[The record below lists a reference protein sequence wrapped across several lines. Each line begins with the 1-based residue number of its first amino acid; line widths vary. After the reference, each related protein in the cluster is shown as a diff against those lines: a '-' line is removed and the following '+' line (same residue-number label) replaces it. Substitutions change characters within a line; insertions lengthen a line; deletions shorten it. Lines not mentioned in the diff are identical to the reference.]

1 MKPLSERAA
10 DSLLEIIH
18 RRYQIGSTIIATNRP
33 IEDWGNILG
42 DNVAASAVLDRFLEN
57 VHFIKI
63 TGNSYRLK
71 NLNMKK
77 DENEKDD
84 NQKKC

>member
-1 MKPLSERAA
+1 MPLIVPLRT
-10 DSLLEIIH
+10 
-18 RRYQIGSTIIATNRP
+18 G
-33 IEDWGNILG
+33 GNILG

-63 TGNSYRLK
+63 TGKSYRLK

-77 DENEKDD
+77 DEKDVEEVEK
-84 NQKKC
+84 